1 MEFKGILYGI
11 YFVVLPIVV
20 IAVFVFGL
28 VYGIL
33 YWTEVSGPERFL
45 SKKLD
50 GVTIFYPEMIRPDST
65 YTVEIEVESSGPLT
79 ESLIF
84 EENDDFIVISPP
96 TILPEELKE
105 RTEVDLE
112 TRNLRTAPRQA
123 QVIVKVGEESA
134 TLVMKV
140 DNWTRR
146 VIATISGI
154 LGLVGT
160 AAGVVNFVKSFRSR

>member
-1 MEFKGILYGI
+1 
-11 YFVVLPIVV
+11 
-20 IAVFVFGL
+20 
-28 VYGIL
+28 
-33 YWTEVSGPERFL
+33 
-45 SKKLD
+45 
-50 GVTIFYPEMIRPDST
+50 MIRPDST
-65 YTVEIEVESSGPLT
+65 YTIEIEVESSGPLT

-84 EENDDFIVISPP
+84 EENNDFIVISPP
-96 TILPEELKE
+96 KILPKELKE

-123 QVIVKVGEESA
+123 QVIIKVGEESA

-160 AAGVVNFVKSFRSR
+160 EAGVVNFVKSFRSR